1 MRLFNIISSVFNKN
15 IICINN
21 KNSLEFFIRKFIY
34 QSINNFFKFSIF
46 FKKNVFLFFILFY
59 ESIFIS
65 KSKLKYNSILSNYY
79 IINNKMLKI
88 SINSKNEKI
97 NSIEN
102 IFGNSR
108 WAEREAKEFFNIN
121 YNNKSDNRSLYL
133 WSGFLGNPLKK
144 NYPTIGFFEISVK
157 YKLGLHFKKIIH
169 V

>member
-15 IICINN
+15 IICVSN
-21 KNSLEFFIRKFIY
+21 KSSLEFIVRKVIY
-34 QSINNFFKFSIF
+34 QYINKFFKFSIF
-46 FKKNVFLFFILFY
+46 FKKNVMLFYILFY
-59 ESIFIS
+59 ESMFIH
-65 KSKLKYNSILSNYY
+65 KSKLNYNSILSNYY
-79 IINNKMLKI
+79 IINNRVLKI
-88 SINSKNEKI
+88 SINTKNEKI

-108 WAEREAKEFFNIN
+108 WLEREAKEFFNIN
-121 YNNKSDNRSLYL
+121 YKNKSDNRSLYL

>member
-1 MRLFNIISSVFNKN
+1 MRLFSIISSVFNKN
-15 IICINN
+15 VVCISN
-21 KNSLEFFIRKFIY
+21 KSSLEFFVRKVIY
-34 QSINNFFKFSIF
+34 NHINIFFKFSIF
-46 FKKNVFLFFILFY
+46 FKKNIFLFFILFY
-59 ESIFIS
+59 ESVFIN
-65 KSKLKYNSILSNYY
+65 KSKLNYNSILSNYY
-79 IINNKMLKI
+79 IINNKILKI
-88 SINSKNEKI
+88 SINTKNEKI

-108 WAEREAKEFFNIN
+108 WIERESKEFFNIN
-121 YNNKSDNRSLYL
+121 YSNKSDNRSLYL